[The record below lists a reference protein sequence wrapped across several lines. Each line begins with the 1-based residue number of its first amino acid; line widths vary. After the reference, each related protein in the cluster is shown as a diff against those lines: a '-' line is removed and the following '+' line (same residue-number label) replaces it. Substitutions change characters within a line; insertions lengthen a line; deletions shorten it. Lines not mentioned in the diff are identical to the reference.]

1 MRVGGRIT
9 RSTVRLDAA
18 LIVGMTSPD
27 PDYGFTVGATWVFR
41 GFKVP

>member
-9 RSTVRLDAA
+9 RGTVRLDAA
-18 LIVGMTSPD
+18 LIVGMTSVD
-27 PDYGFTVGATWVFR
+27 PDFGFSTGVTWVFR